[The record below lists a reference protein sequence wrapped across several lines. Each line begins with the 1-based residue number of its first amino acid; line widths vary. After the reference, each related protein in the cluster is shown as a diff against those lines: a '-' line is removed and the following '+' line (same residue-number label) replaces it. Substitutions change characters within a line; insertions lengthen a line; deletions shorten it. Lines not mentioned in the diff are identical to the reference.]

1 MLFSIIYFYDN
12 KTEDIVKKDKIISDT
27 ELSSKG
33 TTNLSLAHIKTG
45 HEFTLRWINIFLID
59 LNFFP
64 STFPLARIVAP

>member
-45 HEFTLRWINIFLID
+45 HEFTLR
-59 LNFFP
+59 
-64 STFPLARIVAP
+64 